1 MIPRRLAT
9 GDSFILN
16 TTIQIRKRRGTLMIS
31 KWGNLLKNNVFN
43 KILTKIFKK
52 IFKKVNIKVSFS
64 MKIIIMFSTML
75 LLILSIMAVM
85 LYNCQSTTLED
96 ELEKRGKILSKN
108 IANSCINSMLIKDYN
123 VLRQIVQGLEV
134 GENAE
139 DLAMEYIAII
149 DENYVVKE
157 HNNDTLK
164 GTNLKNI
171 INLKEINPD
180 KITTSELSYKKA
192 LQMMGVEQSET
203 ISKSQNAV
211 LEITAP
217 IIGPVKNLGYVKIG
231 YSKKPIT
238 QELGS
243 LILEIC
249 IITSLFI
256 VISIIACIFMAR
268 IFTKPIYTIVEST
281 KSLAMGDLTKTV
293 VINTNDEFQQLASSF
308 NMAIEK
314 LNELIKSVILST
326 KDVNELGKKVYDGSR
341 ETSEISN
348 QIGHTVDE
356 LAKGFQEQVNTTNT
370 IMDTIVELD
379 QLIKEI
385 AEKAELVKTA
395 SDNTVCAA
403 HEGEESVS
411 NTIRKM
417 NEVDESVKQMF
428 EVVKTLGDKSIKIG
442 EIVNL
447 ISDIASQTNL
457 LSLNAAIEA
466 ARAGEQGR
474 GFAVVAD
481 EVRKLAEKSVNST
494 SQIESIILEIQSSAA
509 KTVQLMNLNSQKLT
523 EGTETI
529 SVTEKS
535 LKKIMDAAQNTAGMV
550 EDISSATFNQTSKSK
565 EVVSSVETLVVT
577 TQQAA
582 SCSEE
587 VYASVQEQSARL
599 MEIDSYSEDLNKIA
613 NDLSDKVMQFKV

>member
-1 MIPRRLAT
+1 
-9 GDSFILN
+9 
-16 TTIQIRKRRGTLMIS
+16 MIS